1 MRQLVLLGAGLLL
14 MAGAAPVKAADDDLR
29 ASLFAEADQLLAAA
43 REAQAP
49 LLAPR
54 SFQRGLDAYE
64 DAEQRLARGQ
74 SLERIRADLAAAAE
88 SLRLARS
95 GALEFAPR
103 LAGTLRARAAALS
116 SDAVRHAPVPL
127 AAADE
132 RLSKLGADLER
143 GRRRDLER
151 LDEEIA
157 QAYRDTEL
165 QAIKSALLA
174 DTRKTLERASEM
186 RAERYAPITLSKARD
201 LLEQAEAA
209 LESDRYDADRPR
221 ALARQADV
229 EARHAIYLVD
239 RVRAVREQEVTLEEL
254 LLEWEAVLQKLADEA
269 DLAAGFDHGPAPLG
283 TAVGEYLVAR
293 KQEIAAL
300 KTALSDREQQLE
312 QMEIEI
318 RDLEQRLGGVARERT
333 ALEEQ
338 LEQRA
343 RARQRYQQVE
353 ALFTDDEAIVIRDSD
368 KITLRLVGLRFD
380 VGESDISADNYPLL
394 AKVASA
400 IRVFPR
406 ARLVVEGHTDA
417 FGSDQK
423 NLVLSEERAAAV
435 RQYLLV
441 SMRLNPGQISAV
453 GHGEEKPIANNE
465 TREGRARNRRIEL
478 IMFTGEES

>member
-1 MRQLVLLGAGLLL
+1 MKNLALLGVGLLL
-14 MAGAAPVKAADDDLR
+14 IAIGPELGAAEDGVR
-29 ASLFAEADQLLAAA
+29 ASLFAETDQLLEAA
-43 REAQAP
+43 RAANAP

-54 SFQRGLDAYE
+54 SFERGLAAYE

-74 SLERIRADLAAAAE
+74 SLERIRSDLATAAE
-88 SLRLARS
+88 SLRLARAS
-95 GALEFAPR
+95 ASEVAGG

-116 SDAVRHAPVPL
+116 SNARHHAPAQL

-143 GRRRDLER
+143 GRKRDLEQ
-151 LDEEIA
+151 LDEELA

-165 QAIKSALLA
+165 AAIKSALLA
-174 DTRKTLERASEM
+174 DTRKALQQAREL
-186 RAERYAPITLSKARD
+186 RAERYAPLTLSRARD
-201 LLEQAEAA
+201 LLEEAEAA

-229 EARHAIYLVD
+229 EARHAIYLVN
-239 RVRAVREQEVTLEEL
+239 RVRAVREEKITLEAL
-254 LLEWEAVLQKLADEA
+254 LLEWEAVLQQLADEA
-269 DLAAGFDHGPAPLG
+269 DLVAEFSNGPAPVG
-283 TAVGEYLVAR
+283 TVIEDYLVAR

-343 RARQRYQQVE
+343 RVRQRYQQVE
-353 ALFTDDEAIVIRDSD
+353 ALFTDEEAIVIRDSD

-380 VGESDISADNYPLL
+380 VGESDISAENFPLL

-406 ARLVVEGHTDA
+406 ARLVVEGHTDS

-423 NLVLSEERAAAV
+423 NLLLSEERAAAV
-435 RQYLLV
+435 RQYLMV

-465 TREGRARNRRIEL
+465 TREGRARNRRIEV
-478 IMFTGEES
+478 IMYTGEEI